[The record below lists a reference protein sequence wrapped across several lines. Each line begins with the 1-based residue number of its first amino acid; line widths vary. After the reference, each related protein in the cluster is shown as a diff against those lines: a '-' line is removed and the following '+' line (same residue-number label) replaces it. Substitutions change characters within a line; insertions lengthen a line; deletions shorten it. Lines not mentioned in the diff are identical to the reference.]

1 MLKPVGDAAA
11 VQLLAADA
19 LDFWLA
25 CTIAVAAL
33 LTHVH
38 QLANL
43 PANQLLFANQHAN
56 LIHADA
62 ASQVFWLAY
71 APRWPPRRAADA
83 LLLAKPHVNLLANQ
97 LQLLAANQLQL
108 QLLAANLLQL
118 LAANLLQLAAKT
130 HVHQAAR
137 RVFWLA

>member
-11 VQLLAADA
+11 AQLLAADA

-33 LTHVH
+33 LMHVH

-43 PANQLLFANQHAN
+43 LLFANQHAN
-56 LIHADA
+56 LIHVDA

-71 APRWPPRRAADA
+71 APKWPPRRAADA

-97 LQLLAANQLQL
+97 LQLLAANQLQRLAANQL
-108 QLLAANLLQL
+108 QLLAAKQP
-118 LAANLLQLAAKT
+118 QLAAKM